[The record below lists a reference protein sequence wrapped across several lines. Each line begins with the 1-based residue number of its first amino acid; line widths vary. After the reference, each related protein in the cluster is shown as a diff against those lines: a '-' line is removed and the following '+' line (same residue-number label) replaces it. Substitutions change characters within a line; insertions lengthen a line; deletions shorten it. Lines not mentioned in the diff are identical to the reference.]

1 MCVTREMREQQTA
14 VHIENRSARQKGDNM
29 NGMLIE
35 EIEKLDRNFLTPAE
49 VSKALGISIA
59 TFYRNYKKMK
69 FPTTRVGSRLQIP
82 KEAFLD
88 FLRYGEFTKTE
99 DK

>member
-1 MCVTREMREQQTA
+1 MKRL
-14 VHIENRSARQKGDNM
+14 
-29 NGMLIE
+29 LIE
-35 EIEKLDRNFLTPAE
+35 EIEKLDRNFLTPSEAAKAME
-49 VSKALGISIA
+49 ISKS
-59 TFYRNYKKMK
+59 TFYRNYENMK

>member
-1 MCVTREMREQQTA
+1 MRKNKKSCSISEFCRNNNFRTLEFYKMLSRHPELA
-14 VHIENRSARQKGDNM
+14 RKMKANSAGERVLD
-29 NGMLIE
+29 E
-35 EIEKLDRNFLTPAE
+35 EA
-49 VSKALGISIA
+49 
-59 TFYRNYKKMK
+59 NYKKMK

>member
-1 MCVTREMREQQTA
+1 
-14 VHIENRSARQKGDNM
+14 M

-59 TFYRNYKKMK
+59 TFYRSYNKMK

-82 KEAFLD
+82 KKAFLD

>member
-1 MCVTREMREQQTA
+1 
-14 VHIENRSARQKGDNM
+14 M

-35 EIEKLDRNFLTPAE
+35 EIERLNRNFLTPAE
-49 VSKALGISIA
+49 VSNALGISIS

>member
-1 MCVTREMREQQTA
+1 
-14 VHIENRSARQKGDNM
+14 M

-88 FLRYGEFTKTE
+88 FLRYAYRNVSVRKPFLLPKKGRRSTWQISIF
-99 DK
+99 

>member
-1 MCVTREMREQQTA
+1 
-14 VHIENRSARQKGDNM
+14 M

-35 EIEKLDRNFLTPAE
+35 EIERLNRNFLTPAE

-88 FLRYGEFTKTE
+88 FRYGEFTKTE

>member
-1 MCVTREMREQQTA
+1 
-14 VHIENRSARQKGDNM
+14 M

-35 EIEKLDRNFLTPAE
+35 EIENLDRNFLTPAE

-88 FLRYGEFTKTE
+88 FLRYGEFSKSIVSRQFLSE
-99 DK
+99 KCDFSELPGGEIVGAEG

>member
-1 MCVTREMREQQTA
+1 M
-14 VHIENRSARQKGDNM
+14 D
-29 NGMLIE
+29 GMLIE
-35 EIEKLDRNFLTPAE
+35 EIEKLDRNFLTPF
-49 VSKALGISIA
+49 ALEQEMGISIS

>member
-1 MCVTREMREQQTA
+1 
-14 VHIENRSARQKGDNM
+14 M
-29 NGMLIE
+29 NSMHIE
-35 EIEKLDRNFLTPAE
+35 EIERLDRNFLTPSEAA
-49 VSKALGISIA
+49 KAMGISIS

-82 KEAFLD
+82 KKAFLD

>member
-1 MCVTREMREQQTA
+1 
-14 VHIENRSARQKGDNM
+14 M

-35 EIEKLDRNFLTPAE
+35 EIEKLDRNFLTPSEAA
-49 VSKALGISIA
+49 KALGISIA
-59 TFYRNYKKMK
+59 TFYSNYKKMK

>member
-1 MCVTREMREQQTA
+1 
-14 VHIENRSARQKGDNM
+14 M
-29 NGMLIE
+29 NSMLIE
-35 EIEKLDRNFLTPAE
+35 EIERLDRNFLTPAE

-59 TFYRNYKKMK
+59 TFYRNYKKME